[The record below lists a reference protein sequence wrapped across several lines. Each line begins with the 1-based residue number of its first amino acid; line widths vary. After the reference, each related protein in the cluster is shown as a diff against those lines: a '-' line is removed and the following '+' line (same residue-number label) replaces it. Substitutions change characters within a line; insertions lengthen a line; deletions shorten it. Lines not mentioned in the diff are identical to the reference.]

1 MSRSLRRYLLA
12 GIIAPVV
19 VFVVVDTVSLYRA
32 ALSSIN
38 TAYDRSLLAS
48 ARTIGELLELQGAQ
62 LRVEVPYTA
71 LEVFDAGN
79 KGRLYYRINGFDG
92 QFLSGYAD
100 LPSYERKMPV
110 RSAYA
115 ALVDFYDAEFR
126 GQPVRMAALY
136 QPVASQDVRGM
147 ALVQVAE
154 TLEIREALARQI
166 LIDTLRRQA
175 LLIAVV
181 ALITWWVVTRA
192 LVPVNTLSAR
202 LHERAETDLSPVRM
216 PQLPREL
223 APVVAAVN
231 DLMQRLQALMEHQRR
246 FVRDASHQLRTPL
259 AVLKTQVRNA
269 LDAPA
274 GEPVPRA
281 ALSDMQ
287 GTVERAIRLANQM
300 LALAKVE
307 QVQAQG
313 PLAPQALDEVVREV
327 ALDLSPLIGDK
338 ALEFELQAAP
348 ATVMGHDWMLRELT
362 RNLLHNAIR
371 ETPRGAALLV
381 TVQATADG
389 ARLCVSDSGPGL
401 DAQQRERL
409 FEPFHSGHPTEGSGL
424 GLAICRRICDAL
436 AARLRLSNR
445 HGAQG
450 QVVGLDAEVDFPPPR
465 STPAQ
470 WRG

>member
-1 MSRSLRRYLLA
+1 MNRSLRRYLLA
-12 GIIAPVV
+12 GIIVPVV
-19 VFVVVDTVSLYRA
+19 VFVIVDTVSLYRA
-32 ALSSIN
+32 ALASIN

-92 QFLSGYAD
+92 RFLSGYAD
-100 LPSYERKMPV
+100 LPAYERTMPA

-136 QPVASQDVRGM
+136 QPVASQEVRGM

-166 LIDTLRRQA
+166 LLQTLRRQA

-202 LHERAETDLSPVRM
+202 LHERAETDLSPVRL

-269 LDAPA
+269 LDAPP

-281 ALSDMQ
+281 ALADMQ

-307 QVQAQG
+307 QVQAQE

-348 ATVMGHDWMLRELT
+348 ATVMGHDWMLRELV

-381 TVQATADG
+381 AVQPMDDG
-389 ARLCVSDSGPGL
+389 ARLFVRDSGPGL
-401 DAQQRERL
+401 DEQQRQRL

-436 AARLRLSNR
+436 GARLQLHNR
-445 HGAQG
+445 AGAQG
-450 QVVGLDAEVDFPPPR
+450 QVLGLDAEVDFPPPR
-465 STPAQ
+465 AAPAQ

>member
-1 MSRSLRRYLLA
+1 MNRSLRRYLLA
-12 GIIAPVV
+12 GIIVPIVI
-19 VFVVVDTVSLYRA
+19 FVVVDTVSLYRG
-32 ALSSIN
+32 ALASIN

-48 ARTIGELLELQGAQ
+48 ARTIGELLELQGDQ

-79 KGRLYYRINGFDG
+79 KGRLYYRIAGFDG
-92 QFLSGYAD
+92 RFLSGYED
-100 LPSYERKMPV
+100 LPAYGRKPPM
-110 RSAYA
+110 RSPYA

-136 QPVASQDVRGM
+136 QPVASADVRGM

-154 TLEIREALARQI
+154 TLEIRQALARQI
-166 LIDTLRRQA
+166 LIDTLVRQA
-175 LLIAVV
+175 LLITVV

-192 LVPVNTLSAR
+192 LRPVHTLSTH
-202 LHERAETDLSPVRM
+202 LNERADNDLSPVRV
-216 PQLPREL
+216 PRLPLEL

-231 DLMQRLQALMEHQRR
+231 DLMQRLQGLMEHQRQ

-269 LDAPA
+269 LDAPP
-274 GEPVPRA
+274 GEAVPRA
-281 ALSDMQ
+281 ALTDMQ

-313 PLAPQALDEVVREV
+313 PLQRLSLDEAVREV
-327 ALDLSPLIGDK
+327 ALDLSTLVGDK
-338 ALEFELQAAP
+338 ALEFELRAEP
-348 ATVMGHDWMLRELT
+348 AQVWGHGWMLRELT

-371 ETPRGAALLV
+371 ETPAAAALLV
-381 TVQATADG
+381 AVQARPGG
-389 ARLCVSDSGPGL
+389 ARLTVSDTGPGL
-401 DAQQRERL
+401 AEAQRERL
-409 FEPFHSGHPTEGSGL
+409 FEPFHSGHPSEGSGL

-436 AARLRLSNR
+436 GARLHLSNR
-445 HGAQG
+445 LDGAG
-450 QVVGLDAEVDFPPPR
+450 RVLGLDAVVDFPPLAAG
-465 STPAQ
+465 PAQ
-470 WRG
+470 SRS